1 MPFVVRVLAHSH
13 DHHHLIH
20 NHFLSVSTGWQAFHY
35 SVRSAGRSGSL
46 LVDTLNVI
54 SYVNKVVQQRLT
66 FGAEQLNCRS
76 RNVEMLEKL
85 MEHFETLM
93 IS

>member
-1 MPFVVRVLAHSH
+1 M
-13 DHHHLIH
+13 
-20 NHFLSVSTGWQAFHY
+20 
-35 SVRSAGRSGSL
+35 
-46 LVDTLNVI
+46 VDTLNVI